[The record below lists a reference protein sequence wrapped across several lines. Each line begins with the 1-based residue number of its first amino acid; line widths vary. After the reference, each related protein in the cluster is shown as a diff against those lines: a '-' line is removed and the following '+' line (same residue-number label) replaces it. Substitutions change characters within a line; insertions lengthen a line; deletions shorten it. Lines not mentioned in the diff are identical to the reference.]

1 MNLVPQERFELSKA
15 LLLRQVGVPVSI
27 SHRGMVVWEGFEP
40 PRTSRPAGYSRVPC
54 RIGVHTDWWARQ
66 DSNLYITSFEE
77 VATADCA
84 TGPLDQR
91 SRYRSRKVVWAVGFE
106 PTTSRFQGE
115 DSGLTELRPE
125 MGGRGSV
132 FMAGIVN

>member
-27 SHRGMVVWEGFEP
+27 SHRGLVVGEGFEP

-54 RIGVHTDWWARQ
+54 RIGVPTVCGGPDRIRTYNNA
-66 DSNLYITSFEE
+66 TFEIA
-77 VATADCA
+77 ATADCA

-91 SRYRSRKVVWAVGFE
+91 SRYRNRKMVWAVGFE
-106 PTTSRFQGE
+106 PTTSRFQDE
-115 DSGLTELRPE
+115 DSDLTELRPDVV
-125 MGGRGSV
+125 GRG
-132 FMAGIVN
+132 